1 MIGRMEFTISTI
13 AAPQEYN
20 TESASTTGTD
30 TYSDIIESLGVIVKT
45 GHTIASSI
53 IEELKKS
60 GITQDSIQKELSSA
74 YFKGFTE
81 GDYEG
86 Y

>member
-1 MIGRMEFTISTI
+1 MEFTISTI
-13 AAPQEYN
+13 AAPQYN
-20 TESASTTGTD
+20 TESVSTTGTG

-45 GHTIASSI
+45 GNTIASSI

-60 GITQDSIQKELSSA
+60 GITQDIIQKELNAA

-81 GDYEG
+81 GDYEE

>member
-1 MIGRMEFTISTI
+1 MEFIVSAITT
-13 AAPQEYN
+13 PQEYN
-20 TESASTTGTD
+20 TEPVSAADTD

-45 GHTIASSI
+45 GNTIASSI

-60 GITQDSIQKELSSA
+60 GITQDIIQKELNSA
-74 YFKGFTE
+74 YFKGFVE